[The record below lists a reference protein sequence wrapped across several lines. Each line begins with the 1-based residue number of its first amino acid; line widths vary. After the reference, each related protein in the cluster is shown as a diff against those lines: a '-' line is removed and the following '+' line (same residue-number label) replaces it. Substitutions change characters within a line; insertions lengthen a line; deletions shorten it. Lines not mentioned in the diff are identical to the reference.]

1 MKQRKAISKI
11 YEILTEL
18 IMYTSQ
24 QSLYCRLCELFVV
37 LFLVAVNFDESLGH
51 VAAIRQEVAHC
62 RNPNIKN
69 IDDDRL

>member
-1 MKQRKAISKI
+1 
-11 YEILTEL
+11 
-18 IMYTSQ
+18 MYTSQ
-24 QSLYCRLCELFVV
+24 QSVYCRLFELFVV